1 MATIKIKDLP
11 EANQI
16 SDSDL
21 VILEDADT
29 TRKAAGQT
37 LIHYVG
43 NHPDINNRFL
53 TRDSLGAAGEAAPLD
68 GTGKLSSD
76 YLNFG
81 KAAGTVYEGS
91 EGKKLEDAVASA
103 AESLDTKAD
112 ASVLNAHTQNTGIH
126 VSTEEKAAWNAAK
139 AHADSLHARTDATKT
154 ESSAANG
161 SIKINGADTKVYTH
175 PDSGA
180 AAGTY
185 TSVTVDTRG
194 HITAGSNPTVPV
206 TQGGTGAT
214 TAAAA
219 LKNLGISAS
228 AAELNILSGAAVT
241 AKELNHLK
249 DTTENVQ
256 TQLDGKAAA
265 ESLTGHTGN
274 AAVHITA
281 AERTGWN
288 LAKAHA
294 DSTHARSDATKTE
307 ASATNGNIKING
319 TDTKVYA
326 HPASGATAGTYTS
339 VTVDSQGHIT
349 AGSNP
354 TVPVAKGGTGA
365 VTAAAAL
372 KNLGITASAEELNI
386 LSGAT
391 VTAEELN
398 SLKDATDG
406 IQSQLDEKASAASL
420 NSHTGNT
427 SVHISAA
434 ERTNWN
440 LAKTHAD
447 SAHARTDATK
457 TEASTTNGS
466 IKINGTDTKVYAHPA
481 SGATAGTYTSVTVD
495 SQGHITAGTNPT
507 VPVSRGGTGAA
518 TAAAAIKNLGIT
530 ATAAEINILS
540 GTTATAKELNSLKD
554 TAEELDNLKTAA
566 QDLQSQMDGKAASAS
581 LTGHTG
587 NTTVHITAAERTNWN
602 LAKTHADSAHAR
614 TDATKT
620 EASATNGSVKING
633 TDTKVYAHPV
643 SGATA
648 GTYTSVTV
656 DSQGHI
662 TAGTNPTIPV
672 SRGGTG
678 ATTAAAALSN
688 LGLTAT
694 AAELNKLDG
703 ITAST
708 AELNYVKGVTSAIQ
722 TQLNGKAAASHG
734 NHVPAID
741 TASGGKV
748 LKSNGTASAWSAL
761 TSQDVTDALGYVPGH
776 GGEYGIAT
784 ETTPGLIKSGTDIT
798 VDTAG
803 NVSVKDN
810 SHSHTVA
817 NVTGLQAALD
827 GKSQAS
833 HTHSNYASAVTVTG
847 SGNAVTAVSQSG
859 NTITAT
865 KGSTFLTAHPAVTMA
880 SNTTSSASSVSFS
893 AIDSVTKDTFGH
905 VTKVNTKTV
914 TVPKYTVVSDTEPTG
929 QAASDIWSKEY

>member
-91 EGKKLEDAVASA
+91 EGEKLEDAVASA

-126 VSTEEKAAWNAAK
+126 ISAEEKAAWNAAK

-219 LKNLGISAS
+219 LKNLGVSASAAEVNLLSGAAITTDELNSLENISDNVQQQLDDKASTASLSSHANSTAIHIKDSERTAWNLAKTHADSTHARADATKTEASATNGNIKINGTDTGVYTHPASGAAAGTYTSVTVNVQGHITAGTNPTVPVTQGGTGATTAAAALKNLGISAS

-256 TQLDGKAAA
+256 TQLDGKASA

-349 AGSNP
+349 AGTNP
-354 TVPVAKGGTGA
+354 TVPVTKGGTGA
-365 VTAAAAL
+365 ATAAAAL

-427 SVHISAA
+427 AVHISTA

-447 SAHARTDATK
+447 TAHARTDATK
-457 TEASTTNGS
+457 TEASATNGS

-481 SGATAGTYTSVTVD
+481 
-495 SQGHITAGTNPT
+495 
-507 VPVSRGGTGAA
+507 
-518 TAAAAIKNLGIT
+518 
-530 ATAAEINILS
+530 
-540 GTTATAKELNSLKD
+540 
-554 TAEELDNLKTAA
+554 
-566 QDLQSQMDGKAASAS
+566 
-581 LTGHTG
+581 
-587 NTTVHITAAERTNWN
+587 
-602 LAKTHADSAHAR
+602 
-614 TDATKT
+614 
-620 EASATNGSVKING
+620 
-633 TDTKVYAHPV
+633 

-741 TASGGKV
+741 TASSGKV

-784 ETTPGLIKSGTDIT
+784 ESTPGLIKSGTDIA